1 MMWFLTLCLIIFS
14 VSACKFKVEQAMKN
28 QFIVPD
34 VIPVA
39 PKEMLQVYYP
49 SGLKAELGNELTP
62 TQVKDQPTVKW
73 NAEPYS
79 FYTLCLTD
87 PDAGPKLKEFHHW
100 LIGNIPGVD
109 VSMGETLTAYVGSAT
124 PPKTGLHRYVFLVYK
139 QPSKLVFNEPHI
151 SNRTAEN
158 RFKFSIHN
166 FSKKYKLGTPVAGNF
181 YLAQYDDFVPILLHQ
196 LGLQ

>member
-1 MMWFLTLCLIIFS
+1 MMWYLTLCL
-14 VSACKFKVEQAMKN
+14 VMLNVTACKYNVKQAMENKL
-28 QFIVPD
+28 IVPD
-34 VIPVA
+34 IIPIA
-39 PKEMLQVYYP
+39 PKEMLLVYYP
-49 SGLKAELGNELTP
+49 SSMKAELGNELTP
-62 TQVKDQPTVKW
+62 TQVKDEPSVRW
-73 NAEPYS
+73 NAESNS

-100 LIGNIPGVD
+100 LVGNIPGSD

-139 QPSKLVFNEPHI
+139 QPSKLVFNEQHI

-158 RFKFSIHN
+158 RFKFSIHT

-181 YLAQYDDFVPILLHQ
+181 YLAQYDDYVPILLHQ
-196 LGLQ
+196 LGVQ

>member
-1 MMWFLTLCLIIFS
+1 MMRFLILCLAIFN
-14 VSACKFKVEQAMKN
+14 VSACKFNVEQAMKK
-28 QFIVPD
+28 QLIVPD

-62 TQVKDQPTVKW
+62 TQVKDQPLVKW

-100 LIGNIPGVD
+100 LIGNILGGD
-109 VSMGETLTAYVGSAT
+109 VNMGETLTAYVGSAT
-124 PPKTGLHRYVFLVYK
+124 PPKTGLHRYVLLVYK
-139 QPSKLVFNEPHI
+139 QPSKLVFDEPHI
-151 SNRTAEN
+151 SNRTAKN
-158 RFKFSIHN
+158 RFKFSIHA

-181 YLAQYDDFVPILLHQ
+181 YLAQYDEYVPILLHQ
-196 LGLQ
+196 LGVQ